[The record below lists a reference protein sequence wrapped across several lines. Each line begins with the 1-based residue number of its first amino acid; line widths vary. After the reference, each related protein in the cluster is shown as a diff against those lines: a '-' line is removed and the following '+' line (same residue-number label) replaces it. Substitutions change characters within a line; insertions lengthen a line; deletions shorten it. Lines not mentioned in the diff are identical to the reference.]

1 MLESIEIFYD
11 IEESRITVRVGDVS
25 KHIYIC
31 GNTNPQGD
39 VELCKL
45 LTIQLNEALSEL

>member
-1 MLESIEIFYD
+1 MIESIEIFYD
-11 IEESRITVRVGDVS
+11 TEESRITTRVGDVS
-25 KHIYIC
+25 KYIYII
-31 GNTNPQGD
+31 GNTNPKHD